1 MTELHPEDHSVT
13 VSELCSLWQLG
24 VVDWAI
30 LQPLRGHL
38 ELVQSWNFHLVS
50 RHCQEYSQG
59 EAWKGEIFPGP
70 VV

>member
-1 MTELHPEDHSVT
+1 MT
-13 VSELCSLWQLG
+13 SLSLKQLG

-38 ELVQSWNFHLVS
+38 ELVQSWNFHLVG
-50 RHCQEYSQG
+50 RPCQEYSQG
-59 EAWKGEIFPGP
+59 EAWKGEISPGP